1 MSVIMD
7 FHHLGEG
14 VCIWQWNKNL
24 SLNSL
29 SISNIICH
37 FVNHTS
43 NNLGLVGDRNEFL
56 VFGSSVALYCISESN
71 ELPCLSGGWLS
82 WLGEA
87 TSKKKGFFHIVIWWL
102 NRWYIHDCWHP
113 IWVLQWLE
121 HSNFNCLF
129 AIIDIVLDLVDS
141 SGNDLG
147 LVTYRSEI
155 FILFARI
162 AFHNSSIS
170 NKLLWHLEIRIL
182 GLWHSTNQL
191 TWDQW

>member
-1 MSVIMD
+1 MKEDEIGRPDATAVFGNSISCWVLGDKNDMIVMSVIMD

-29 SISNIICH
+29 TISDFICH

-87 TSKKKGFFHIVIWWL
+87 TSKKKGFFHIVVW
-102 NRWYIHDCWHP
+102 
-113 IWVLQWLE
+113 
-121 HSNFNCLF
+121 
-129 AIIDIVLDLVDS
+129 
-141 SGNDLG
+141 
-147 LVTYRSEI
+147 
-155 FILFARI
+155 
-162 AFHNSSIS
+162 
-170 NKLLWHLEIRIL
+170 
-182 GLWHSTNQL
+182 
-191 TWDQW
+191 